1 MWRIS
6 AETRTYDWGSRTAI
20 PEFLGSQPTGE
31 PIAELWFGTHPL
43 GMSHLIDDAR
53 PLASVAG
60 DLPIMLKVLAPAQP
74 LSIQVHPSN
83 ALAAA
88 GFAAENDAEIPL
100 ADGARDFK
108 DPHHKPEMVYALERF
123 DTLLG
128 VRPVEEI
135 EALLGPLDQLP
146 LAKEL
151 LDRATGGS
159 LAVVE
164 HVLSDPPGSD
174 AVHDFVAACAAQPT
188 SSDVDRG
195 YATVAEAAAVH
206 PGDPGV
212 VLALLL
218 NRVTLEPG
226 EAAFVGPGLIHAHLS
241 GLCLEVMTSSD
252 NVFRAGLTTKRVN
265 AAGVLESLTAGA
277 PEGSPRVEAARAG
290 STDVFAPE
298 IDGSALFALSV
309 SRDGDRL
316 PGAGARILL
325 CVDGDVDVTAQGGD
339 SLRLVRG
346 QAAFAS
352 AADGSL
358 SVAGA
363 GALAQAYVP

>member
-20 PEFLGSQPTGE
+20 PEFLGVPATGE
-31 PIAELWFGTHPL
+31 PTAELWFGTHPL
-43 GMSHLIDDAR
+43 GMSHLEDER
-53 PLASVAG
+53 PLTAVAG
-60 DLPIMLKVLAPAQP
+60 DLPFMLKVLAPDQP

-83 ALAAA
+83 AMAEA
-88 GFAAENDAEIPL
+88 GFATENASGVPP
-100 ADGARDFK
+100 ADPSRDFK

-128 VRPVEEI
+128 VRPIEEI
-135 EALLGPLDQLP
+135 SALLAPLGLP

-151 LDRATGGS
+151 LDRAAEGPF
-159 LAVVE
+159 AVVE
-164 HVLSDPPGSD
+164 LLLSQPP
-174 AVHDFVAACAAQPT
+174 AAETVTEFVAACAARV
-188 SSDVDRG
+188 DVDDVGRG
-195 YATVAEAAAVH
+195 YATVVEAAAVH

-252 NVFRAGLTTKRVN
+252 NVFRAGLTTKKVN
-265 AAGVLESLTAGA
+265 AVGVVESLVADDNRGA
-277 PEGSPRVEAARAG
+277 RIEAVRTG
-290 STDVFAPE
+290 GETDVFAPE
-298 IDGSALFALSV
+298 LEGAAIFALSV
-309 SRDGDRL
+309 TRGAGEL
-316 PGAGARILL
+316 PGSGPRILL
-325 CVDGDVDVTAQGGD
+325 CVDGQLTVATDDD
-339 SLRLVRG
+339 SVLPLVRG

-352 AADGSL
+352 ADDGCLTIS
-358 SVAGA
+358 GE
-363 GALAQAYVP
+363 GTLAQAYVP